1 VGPERLVGW
10 IGPYPPELNPAA
22 LPVGT
27 QVERW
32 RVVGF
37 RGRGAYGAVYRAERV
52 GREAAG
58 PVALKLALH
67 PKDPRFAREV
77 ALLSRLK
84 HPNVPS
90 LHAHGVWTL
99 GDRSYP
105 FLVMQ
110 WVEGTPLYDWS
121 AARNPT
127 SRQVTRLLAQVAR
140 AVEATHAAR
149 GVHRDVKGDNI
160 LVRPEDGRAFL
171 VDFGS
176 SLTAR
181 AAPLTWHSFPP
192 GTVAYRSP
200 EAWRFALSHR
210 SPDRYVSMPADDVFA
225 LGMTAFRLVTDSY
238 PPPVDPRLDRV
249 GLWQRNGAG
258 PEPPQARNPRLD
270 GQLSAIIARMLS
282 VRPQARGTAGE
293 LAEELEL
300 MTKRAGAEAN
310 QRLFLWETEPLTR
323 WSHEDSMKAYVL
335 GHRPCRRPQEQARI
349 VEIKDAAVNAKA
361 ERRDAQEQLLANAPT
376 ERVLQSQTLGE
387 KFWVGCTAVATCFML
402 ALAVEQVSREQLQ
415 GSWDQPDVGQSN
427 SGDGGMAGLADLV
440 FEEPMQRA
448 GVPQS
453 LSGLKLDMP
462 KRPLPGQLRP
472 DGAGKCTGKA
482 QVSLNGGCWIQVA
495 NLEPPCEKTGYEWKG
510 SCYYPIYAAPREP
523 TSSSP

>member
-1 VGPERLVGW
+1 MGR

-22 LPVGT
+22 LPAGT

-52 GREAAG
+52 GHEEAG

-67 PKDPRFAREV
+67 PRDPRFEREV

-84 HPNVPS
+84 HPNVPA
-90 LHAHGVWTL
+90 LHAQGVWAL
-99 GDRSYP
+99 GDRLHP

-121 AARNPT
+121 SARNPT
-127 SRQVTRLLAQVAR
+127 SRQVMRLLAQVAR
-140 AVEATHAAR
+140 ALVATHAAG

-160 LVRPEDGRAFL
+160 LVRPEDARAFL

-192 GTVAYRSP
+192 GTAAYRSP

-210 SPDRYVSMPADDVFA
+210 SPDRYVSRPADDVFA
-225 LGMTAFRLVTDSY
+225 LGMTAYRLVTDAY
-238 PPPVDPRLDRV
+238 PPPVDPRLDTA
-249 GLWQRNGAG
+249 GLWRGRGAG
-258 PEPPQARNPRLD
+258 PEPPRARNPRLE

-293 LAEELEL
+293 LAKELEHL
-300 MTKRAGAEAN
+300 TDHAGVTAD
-310 QRLFLWETEPLTR
+310 QRLFLWETDPLR
-323 WSHEDSMKAYVL
+323 RRPAEDFVKAYLL
-335 GHRPCRRPQEQARI
+335 GHRPCRRPQERACA
-349 VEIKDAAVNAKA
+349 VEKQDAEAKA
-361 ERRDAQEQLLANAPT
+361 EAEQKEAQELSRAHAPT
-376 ERVLQSQTLGE
+376 ERIPQPSMTLARLLLGSA
-387 KFWVGCTAVATCFML
+387 AVAVCFTL
-402 ALAVEQVSREQLQ
+402 AFAVTQEWKRSWLQ
-415 GSWDQPDVGQSN
+415 PESIRGTA
-427 SGDGGMAGLADLV
+427 GDGGTAGLADSVLAD
-440 FEEPMQRA
+440 PIKRA
-448 GVPQS
+448 VVPQS

-462 KRPLPGQLRP
+462 KRPFPGQLRP
-472 DGAGKCTGKA
+472 DSGGRCGGKA
-482 QVSLNGGCWIQVA
+482 QISINGGCWIQVA

-510 SCYYPIYAAPREP
+510 GCYYPIYDVTREP
-523 TSSSP
+523 TSGTP